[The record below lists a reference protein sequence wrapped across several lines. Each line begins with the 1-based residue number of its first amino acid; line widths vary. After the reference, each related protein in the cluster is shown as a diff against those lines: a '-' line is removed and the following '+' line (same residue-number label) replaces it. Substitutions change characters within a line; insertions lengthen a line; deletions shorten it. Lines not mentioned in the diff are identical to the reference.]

1 MNKKGKLIFSNL
13 PKEKDIIYMID
24 VESLKKTSIDNPVK
38 ELVVSSCKYAGEE
51 RMTAKDWVPSYTI
64 KYNIINDNKQNVAN
78 NQNQFTIVDYQNIII
93 KSFGEKSFGEKIF
106 YYDYESAKEEA
117 IKLLRDTYINYQRA
131 LHKAEISYN
140 EYAKKFSH
148 FETIL

>member
-24 VESLKKTSIDNPVK
+24 VESLKKTSIVNPVK

-93 KSFGEKSFGEKIF
+93 KSFGEKIF